1 MDPSVMSPQRARA
14 VLAVTTEASADEI
27 EAAFRRAI
35 RTAHPDQG
43 GDPVRAQL
51 LLDARR
57 CLRHDVGRAARDAPR
72 VIVVPAPT
80 WRDLV
85 AAIVERIRPRPRP
98 RPRPDRPPPR
108 VR

>member
-1 MDPSVMSPQRARA
+1 MSPQRARA
-14 VLAVTTEASADEI
+14 VLAVTADASADEI

-35 RTAHPDQG
+35 RIAHPDQG
-43 GDPVRAQL
+43 GDPVRAQV

-57 CLRHDVGRAARDAPR
+57 CLRHDVDHAARDAPR

-85 AAIVERIRPRPRP
+85 AAILERIRP